1 MLGEKSA
8 TVILLEEQF
17 QKENIF
23 MQAKTLWKAIN
34 ISVQSNYELFY
45 SWDVKSPEINFFN
58 LLLQRST
65 RLRSE
70 FTKILR

>member
-23 MQAKTLWKAIN
+23 MQAKTFWKAIN

-45 SWDVKSPEINFFN
+45 SCDVKSPEINFVN